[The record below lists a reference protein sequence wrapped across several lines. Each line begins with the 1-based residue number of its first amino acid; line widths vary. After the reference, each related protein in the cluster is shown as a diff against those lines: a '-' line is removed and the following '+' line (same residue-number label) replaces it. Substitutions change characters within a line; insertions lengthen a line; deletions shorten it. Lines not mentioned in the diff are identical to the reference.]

1 MWKTKTKTTRKTTEP
16 NIFRILPRN
25 CTTNNKKEYN
35 VRIKCQAC
43 QLEEGLDFV
52 KSEVRILRIRVE
64 SGETGL

>member
-1 MWKTKTKTTRKTTEP
+1 MAIRAP
-16 NIFRILPRN
+16 DGA
-25 CTTNNKKEYN
+25 NKKEHI
-35 VRIKCQAC
+35 VRIICQAS